1 MSSQPP
7 ETETH
12 EVTLSRDEQWVV
24 HAVLADCIDDAID
37 SDETPPAWTLELL
50 ETVESGDDTEVL
62 TGLQTRRLADVMG
75 DYLEREEIPDQ
86 DRVHGSDVADRL
98 EDHLESP
105 GTA

>member
-7 ETETH
+7 EAETH

-24 HAVLADCIDDAID
+24 HAILAGYIDDAID
-37 SDETPPAWTLELL
+37 ADETPPAWAIELL
-50 ETVESGDDTEVL
+50 EAVESGDNTEVL

-75 DYLEREEIPDQ
+75 DYLEREDIPDQ

-98 EDHLESP
+98 EAHLEST

>member
-24 HAVLADCIDDAID
+24 HAVLVGYIDDSLD
-37 SDETPPAWTLELL
+37 EDETPPAWALELL
-50 ETVESGDDTEVL
+50 EAIEASDGTEVF
-62 TGLQTRRLADVMG
+62 TGLQTRRLADVMD
-75 DYLEREEIPDQ
+75 DYLGREEIPDQ
-86 DRVHGSDVADRL
+86 DYVHGSDVADRL
-98 EDHLESP
+98 EGHLESP